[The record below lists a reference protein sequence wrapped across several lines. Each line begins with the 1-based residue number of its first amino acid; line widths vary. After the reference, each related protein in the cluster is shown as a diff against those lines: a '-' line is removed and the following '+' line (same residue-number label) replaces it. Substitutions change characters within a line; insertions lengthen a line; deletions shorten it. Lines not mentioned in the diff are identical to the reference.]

1 MADISQFK
9 ANMASGGARSNQFRC
24 IITFPAIANAGT
36 AGAASQFLC
45 KAAQIPSFDVA
56 QVEVMYRGRPVNFA
70 GERTFQPW
78 TISVYND
85 ADFVLRNAFETW
97 INEMANSGSTS
108 GIVTPSSYQSDLEVH
123 QLDRND
129 LELRKYKFSDAFPI
143 SVGAINLSWDQNNAI
158 QEYDVTFAYN
168 YYTNI

>member
-1 MADISQFK
+1 
-9 ANMASGGARSNQFRC
+9 MASGGARSNQFRC
-24 IITFPAIANAGT
+24 IITFPSAAGNVGT
-36 AGAASQFLC
+36 AGTASQFLC

-85 ADFVLRNAFETW
+85 TDFILRNAFETW
-97 INEMANSGSTS
+97 INGMANSDSTS
-108 GIVTPSSYQSDLEVH
+108 GLVTPSSYQSDLEVH

-129 LELRKYKFSDAFPI
+129 LELRKYQFKDAFPI

-168 YYTNI
+168 YYTNV

>member
-9 ANMASGGARSNQFRC
+9 ANMSSGGARSNQFRC
-24 IITFPAIANAGT
+24 IITFPGVANAGT

-45 KAAQIPSFDVA
+45 KAASIPSFDVA

-85 ADFVLRNAFETW
+85 TDFILRSAFENW
-97 INEMANSGSTS
+97 INGMAESNTTS

-129 LELRKYKFSDAFPI
+129 VELRKYRFADAFPV

-168 YYTNI
+168 YYTTV